1 MSIPVSQLQ
10 PKLMILSKTTP
21 LGNVQSTKDHAL
33 ILKYTR
39 ALTRGADFFQS
50 VRGHRG
56 AADFFQSVRGHHG
69 RQNSRHIA
77 DYSTNI
83 DAGTTGG
90 HHLGGPGPPGPAPGP
105 PREPCSARGAP
116 VHRAVPQ
123 RTRARSQT
131 RLTPPCCRRRR
142 RRGRRTRHAHA
153 PDLHAAG
160 RALSGR
166 SGAHAAAFVCPAG
179 TRAVGTSRFLRAR
192 ARRDRGAAIRIAHE
206 QARSRGFGM

>member
-1 MSIPVSQLQ
+1 MSIPGRQLQ

-21 LGNVQSTKDHAL
+21 LGNVQSTKDNAL

-39 ALTRGADFFQS
+39 TLTRGARIFFQS
-50 VRGHRG
+50 VRGHR
-56 AADFFQSVRGHHG
+56 G

-77 DYSTNI
+77 DYSTTI

-206 QARSRGFGM
+206 HARSSGLGM